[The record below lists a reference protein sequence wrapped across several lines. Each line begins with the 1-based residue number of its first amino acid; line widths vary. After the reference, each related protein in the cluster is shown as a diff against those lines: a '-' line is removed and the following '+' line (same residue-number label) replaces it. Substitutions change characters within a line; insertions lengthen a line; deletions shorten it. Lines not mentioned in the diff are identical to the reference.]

1 MSRIN
6 VFDVRR
12 SHIFYKNEMGD
23 VVIKPNSPY
32 FKAKLLKFDGD
43 RVSNTIKPTGI
54 MSHPDDFDYIEEP
67 EIVIQE
73 TFNEMIFNIRVGD
86 DSVTTRPTMADEV
99 VDNMYSASG
108 TKQIFTKYSE
118 GTQNVEL
125 LESVLKSHGE
135 RVMTIDEGWVIDD
148 IFMVDRKSNAYN
160 WDAEKKCILPFK
172 TNIGNNVICI
182 IVNKNH
188 GITDMPRIDT
198 PAGPVQIDPVGY
210 QIISK
215 INFLLNPNLN
225 DGEVTRQI
233 PKSTLDILKRQD
245 PVQPKGSGIFTQHR
259 LDGL

>member
-12 SHIFYKNEMGD
+12 SHIFYKNEIGD

-32 FKAKLLKFDGD
+32 FRAKLLKFDGD
-43 RVSNTIKPTGI
+43 RISNTIKPL
-54 MSHPDDFDYIEEP
+54 MAHPDDFDYFDEP

-86 DSVTTRPTMADEV
+86 DSITTRPTQTDNV
-99 VDNMYSASG
+99 VKNMYNAYAI
-108 TKQIFTKYSE
+108 KEIFVKYSE
-118 GTQNVEL
+118 GTTNVEL
-125 LESVLKSHGE
+125 LESVLKSHGG
-135 RVMTIDEGWVIDD
+135 RVRTIDDGWVIDD
-148 IFMVDRKSNAYN
+148 LFMVDRKSNAYN
-160 WDAEKKCILPFK
+160 WDAEKDCILPYN

-182 IVNKNH
+182 VVNKNH
-188 GITDMPRIDT
+188 GITDMPKIDT

-225 DGEVTRQI
+225 DSIVTKQI
-233 PKSTLDILKRQD
+233 PASTLEILKRQD

-259 LDGL
+259 LDGF